1 MSMNDPIADMLTR
14 IRNAQGVRMKTV
26 TMPASRTKL
35 AIAEV
40 LKDEGYILNFRESG
54 EGASKELEL
63 ELKYMGGKGVI
74 DELRRVSKPG
84 RRLYMG
90 ASDLP
95 RVQDGLGIA
104 IVSTSKGVM
113 SDSRARR
120 EGHGGEV
127 LCTVA

>member
-26 TMPASRTKL
+26 TMPASRTKR

-40 LKDEGYILNFRESG
+40 LKDEGYILNVRESG

-74 DELRRVSKPG
+74 DQLRRVSKPG
-84 RRLYMG
+84 RRLYFG

>member
-1 MSMNDPIADMLTR
+1 MSMSDPIADMLSR
-14 IRNAQGVRMKTV
+14 IRNAQEVHKKSV
-26 TMPASRTKL
+26 SMPVSKVKI

-40 LKDEGYILNFRESG
+40 LKDEGYIIDFRVTG
-54 EGASKELEL
+54 EGVDEALEID
-63 ELKYMGGKGVI
+63 LKYVNGRGVI
-74 DELRRVSKPG
+74 DTLRRVSKPG
-84 RRLYMG
+84 RRLYYG
-90 ASDLP
+90 ATDLP

-113 SDSRARR
+113 SDAKARR

>member
-40 LKDEGYILNFRESG
+40 LKAEGYILNFRESG

-63 ELKYMGGKGVI
+63 ELKYVGGRGVI
-74 DELRRVSKPG
+74 DQLRRVSKPG
-84 RRLYMG
+84 RRLYFG

>member
-14 IRNAQGVRMKTV
+14 IRNAQDVRMKTV
-26 TMPASRTKL
+26 TIPASRTKL

-40 LKDEGYILNFRESG
+40 LKEEGYILNFRESG

-63 ELKYMGGKGVI
+63 ELKYVGGRGVI
-74 DELRRVSKPG
+74 DQLRRVSKPG
-84 RRLYMG
+84 RRLYFG

>member
-26 TMPASRTKL
+26 SMPASRTKL

-54 EGASKELEL
+54 EGAGKTLEL
-63 ELKYMGGKGVI
+63 ELKYVAGRGVI
-74 DELRRVSKPG
+74 DKLQRVSKPG
-84 RRLYMG
+84 RRLYFG
-90 ASDLP
+90 SDDLP

-104 IVSTSKGVM
+104 IISTSKGVM
-113 SDSRARR
+113 SDARARR

>member
-14 IRNAQGVRMKTV
+14 IRNAQDVRMKTV

-40 LKDEGYILNFRESG
+40 LKEEGYILNFRESG

-63 ELKYMGGKGVI
+63 ELKYVGGRGVI
-74 DELRRVSKPG
+74 DQLRRVSKPG
-84 RRLYMG
+84 RRLYFG

-113 SDSRARR
+113 SNSRARR

>member
-14 IRNAQGVRMKTV
+14 IRNAQEVNKKSV
-26 TMPASRTKL
+26 SMPVSTAKI

-40 LKDEGYILNFRESG
+40 LKDEGYILEFRTTG
-54 EGASKELEL
+54 EGVKQELEI
-63 ELKYMGGKGVI
+63 ELKYINGRGVI
-74 DELRRVSKPG
+74 EKMRRMSRPG
-84 RRLYMG
+84 RRLYSG
-90 ASDLP
+90 SGDLP

-113 SDSRARR
+113 TDARARR

>member
-26 TMPASRTKL
+26 VMPASRTKL

-40 LKDEGYILNFRESG
+40 LKEEGYILNFRESG

-74 DELRRVSKPG
+74 DQLRRVSKPG
-84 RRLYMG
+84 RRRFFG

>member
-40 LKDEGYILNFRESG
+40 LKDEGYILNYRESG

-63 ELKYMGGKGVI
+63 ELKYVGGRGVI
-74 DELRRVSKPG
+74 DQLRRVSKPG
-84 RRLYMG
+84 RRLYFG

>member
-40 LKDEGYILNFRESG
+40 LKEEGYILNFHETG
-54 EGASKELEL
+54 EGAGKTLEL
-63 ELKYMGGKGVI
+63 ELKYVGGRGVI
-74 DELRRVSKPG
+74 DQLRRESKPG
-84 RRLYMG
+84 RRLYLG
-90 ASDLP
+90 ASELP

-113 SDSRARR
+113 SDARARR

>member
-14 IRNAQGVRMKTV
+14 IRNAQAVRMKTV
-26 TMPASRTKL
+26 AMPASKTKA

-40 LKDEGYILNFRESG
+40 LRDEGYILGYRENG
-54 EGASKELEL
+54 EGAEKQLEI
-63 ELKYMGGKGVI
+63 ELKYMQGRGVI
-74 DELRRVSKPG
+74 DQLRRVSKPG
-84 RRLYMG
+84 RRLYF
-90 ASDLP
+90 ASSDLP

-113 SDSRARR
+113 SDARARR

-127 LCTVA
+127 LCIVA

>member
-26 TMPASRTKL
+26 SMPASRTKL

-54 EGASKELEL
+54 EGAGKTLEL
-63 ELKYMGGKGVI
+63 ELKYVGGRGVI
-74 DELRRVSKPG
+74 DKLQRVSKPG
-84 RRLYMG
+84 RRLYFG
-90 ASDLP
+90 SDDLP

-104 IVSTSKGVM
+104 IISTSKGVM
-113 SDSRARR
+113 SDARARR

-127 LCTVA
+127 LCIVA

>member
-1 MSMNDPIADMLTR
+1 MSMSDPIADMLSR
-14 IRNAQGVRMKTV
+14 IRNAQEVNKKSV
-26 TMPASRTKL
+26 SMPVSTAKV

-40 LKDEGYILNFRESG
+40 LKAEGYILDFRTVG
-54 EGASKELEL
+54 EGVKSELEID
-63 ELKYMGGKGVI
+63 LKYMNGRGVI
-74 DELRRVSKPG
+74 ETLRRVSKPG
-84 RRLYMG
+84 RRLYFG

-113 SDSRARR
+113 SDARARS

>member
-14 IRNAQGVRMKTV
+14 IRNAQDVRMKTV

-40 LKDEGYILNFRESG
+40 LKEEGYILNFRESG

-63 ELKYMGGKGVI
+63 ELKYVGGRGVI
-74 DELRRVSKPG
+74 DQLRRVSKPG
-84 RRLYMG
+84 RRLYFG

>member
-14 IRNAQGVRMKTV
+14 IRNAQDVRKKTV
-26 TMPASRTKL
+26 AMPASGTKL

-40 LKDEGYILNFRESG
+40 LKEEGYILNFRETG
-54 EGASKELEL
+54 EGAGKELEL
-63 ELKYMGGKGVI
+63 ELKYLGGKGVI
-74 DELRRVSKPG
+74 DQLRRISKPG
-84 RRLYMG
+84 RRLYLG
-90 ASDLP
+90 ADDLP

-104 IVSTSKGVM
+104 VVSTSKGVM
-113 SDSRARR
+113 SDARARR

>member
-26 TMPASRTKL
+26 SMPASRTKA

-40 LKDEGYILNFRESG
+40 LKEEGYILNFRESG
-54 EGASKELEL
+54 EGAGKTLEL
-63 ELKYMGGKGVI
+63 ELKYVGGRGVI
-74 DELRRVSKPG
+74 DQLRRESKPG
-84 RRLYMG
+84 RRLYLG
-90 ASDLP
+90 ASELP

-113 SDSRARR
+113 SDARARR

>member
-26 TMPASRTKL
+26 VMPASRTKL
-35 AIAEV
+35 AIAGV
-40 LKDEGYILNFRESG
+40 LKDEGYILNFREVG
-54 EGASKELEL
+54 EAPKKSLEI
-63 ELKYMGGKGVI
+63 ELKYLDGKGVI
-74 DELRRVSKPG
+74 DHLRRYSKPG
-84 RRLYMG
+84 RRAYFG
-90 ASDLP
+90 ASQLP

-113 SDSRARR
+113 SDSRARS
-120 EGHGGEV
+120 EGYGGEV

>member
-54 EGASKELEL
+54 EDASKELEL
-63 ELKYMGGKGVI
+63 ELKYVGGRGVI
-74 DELRRVSKPG
+74 DQLRRVSKPG
-84 RRLYMG
+84 RRLYFG

>member
-26 TMPASRTKL
+26 SMPASRTKL

-54 EGASKELEL
+54 EGASRELEL

-74 DELRRVSKPG
+74 DQLRRVSKPG
-84 RRLYMG
+84 RRLYFG